1 VVSSRRVKPAQEPVL
16 SFALQPRAHPVT
28 LETTSTKRCL
38 GPVGTAFEKLESG
51 EISCKELLGE
61 SLVRVFSDDCNAF
74 AELMVEQC
82 QAEARAMDEE
92 LAQGHI
98 RGVLHGIPITIKDVL
113 DVAGVPTRAGSEAYY
128 EVPEVD
134 APAVARLRAAG
145 ANIIGK
151 TTAHEFA
158 LGLVTPQS
166 RNPFDSS
173 RVPGGSSGGSAIA
186 VARGMG
192 LASLGTDTRG
202 SIRVPAA
209 LCGVVGLKPTF
220 GLVPG
225 GGVFQLSW
233 FMDHIGPLTASVSDA
248 ALITDVLAGT
258 KLFAA
263 CGADLSGLRVG
274 VSPDSCLDA
283 DGRVVVRFTEAV
295 RSLSQVAGSLVEVAR
310 PSTLD
315 FNNAT
320 AAALVASRSEAAS
333 YHRRLGL
340 DLTKYWPETRALLE
354 AADSITAVDYLDAQ
368 RLRGVITEQI
378 LKMFEEVDVIVM
390 PTVLIPAPLVE
401 DATELSQQ
409 LGRNTTIWSFIGFPA
424 MSVPCGT
431 TPDGLPVGLQM
442 VAPPYEE
449 ASLVAL
455 GAAFESEDKPSE

>member
-1 VVSSRRVKPAQEPVL
+1 VVSSRRVKPAQQPVL
-16 SFALQPRAHPVT
+16 SFALQPRAQRVT
-28 LETTSTKRCL
+28 LGPPLTDRCL
-38 GPVGTAFEKLESG
+38 GPAGTAFQRLESG
-51 EISCKELLGE
+51 EISCKELLEE
-61 SLVRVFSDDCNAF
+61 SLVRVFGDDCNAF

-82 QAEARAMDEE
+82 QAEARVMDEE
-92 LAQGHI
+92 LAQGRI
-98 RGVLHGIPITIKDVL
+98 RGVLHGLPITIKDVL
-113 DVAGVPTRAGSEAYY
+113 DVAGVPTRAGSDAYY

-134 APAVARLRAAG
+134 APAVSRLRAAG

-166 RNPFDSS
+166 RNPHDSG

-233 FMDHIGPLTASVSDA
+233 YMDHIGPLTASVSDA

-258 KLFAA
+258 ALFAA
-263 CGADLSGLRVG
+263 CGADVSGLRVG

-283 DGRVVVRFTEAV
+283 DARVVVLFTEAV
-295 RSLSQVAGSLVEVAR
+295 RSLSQVAGSLVEVTR

-368 RLRGVITEQI
+368 RLRGVITEQM
-378 LKMFEEVDVIVM
+378 LKVFEEVDVIVM
-390 PTVLIPAPLVE
+390 PTVLIPAPRVE
-401 DATELSQQ
+401 DATEMTQQ

-449 ASLVAL
+449 ASLMAL
-455 GAAFESEDKPSE
+455 GAAFESEDKPPE